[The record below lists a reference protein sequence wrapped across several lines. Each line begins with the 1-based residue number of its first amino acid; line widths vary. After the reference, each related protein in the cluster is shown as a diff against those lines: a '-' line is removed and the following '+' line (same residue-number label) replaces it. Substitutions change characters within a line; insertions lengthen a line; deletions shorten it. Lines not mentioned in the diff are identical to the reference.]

1 MRYQRLLDAI
11 IVHQRDL
18 YTKINVKM
26 LVLNLIKVY
35 RGWIINTFTYV
46 LYFLLFEK
54 GNEET
59 IK

>member
-1 MRYQRLLDAI
+1 M
-11 IVHQRDL
+11 L
-18 YTKINVKM
+18 YFTSERFIYKKKRENVGSEPY
-26 LVLNLIKVY
+26 KVY